1 MTNKEKI
8 QQLMRFKPLGISA
21 DEILR
26 ISKMKADAFDQRI
39 QGLIR
44 YQFCTFRDGV
54 YVMTMRQRVLDG
66 MDYDLGGYPRSA
78 DSLCSALSVK
88 IQDRKPVTNALKSL
102 LRALPRKEAP
112 VVLKNGLY
120 SLA

>member
-1 MTNKEKI
+1 MTNKEMI
-8 QQLMRFKPLGISA
+8 QALMRANPLGISSG
-21 DEILR
+21 EILKL
-26 ISKMKADAFDQRI
+26 SKIGVCAFDQRI
-39 QGLIR
+39 QGLMR
-44 YQFCTFRDGV
+44 NQFCTFRDGE

-66 MDYDLGGYPRSA
+66 MDYSLGGFPRSA
-78 DSLCSALSVK
+78 DSLCVALGVK

-102 LRALPRKEAP
+102 LRALPRKAAP